1 MARPDRKKLRQG
13 PKTGP
18 FFAPTVPEP
27 LLPTMPRKAVALSLF
42 WRTFFLLAILLVGGV
57 FAWVQTFRAL
67 EFEPRAVQS
76 AQQIASLVNLSRA
89 AMKYADDINR
99 ITLVKS
105 ISNDAVKVL
114 PREPGD
120 KWEPFESDRFSK
132 AIAEELHTRLG
143 ADTVVASAVNGISGL
158 WVGFSVEKDAYWL
171 QADPTRVR
179 PMAG

>member
-1 MARPDRKKLRQG
+1 MARN
-13 PKTGP
+13 
-18 FFAPTVPEP
+18 
-27 LLPTMPRKAVALSLF
+27 AVALSLF
-42 WRTFFLLAILLVGGV
+42 WRTFFLLAVLLVGGV

-99 ITLVKS
+99 ITLVNTM
-105 ISNDAVKVL
+105 SNQEAVKVL

-132 AIAEELHTRLG
+132 AISEELHSRLG
-143 ADTVVASAVNGISGL
+143 ADTVVASAVNGVPGL

-171 QADPTRVR
+171 QADP
-179 PMAG
+179 